1 LIYLSKNRELEF
13 SEIENYIK
21 KDTTKFMV
29 FDLSLINDFSID
41 ELQAYFKLRYK
52 ERNIMSL
59 LNKLVAMFNENVE
72 KKEEEKT
79 FISIFTNDN
88 INKLTSYDFV
98 NYTYL
103 SPEFKIK
110 NKDLL
115 NVASLGTIGGG
126 KTITLNVLF
135 LQSIL
140 RHQFKRLIYFDTQNS
155 FRRKIEPN
163 INPLY
168 VSRFQNY
175 KDEIFFLDE
184 ENFYLNEEDLVN
196 SINFLLEKYG
206 YLKSED
212 KQKIIRFEYETP
224 QQFKEYLEQF
234 LIKEKSR
241 LGVNKELIRLKVLDG
256 ILNFVKK
263 VKVKESTIFEDLEN
277 MKRFILILTFKD
289 ELFYE
294 VSGFVYFQK
303 LKDLLYTDTELLT
316 ELYLDETQKYINGDD
331 NSFLKSLLIQ
341 LTKEKRQFGFRLKYT
356 GLNYQDI
363 KDFIKYTQHI
373 IFNSFNDDYI
383 LNNLKSK
390 LGKGEDFTLN
400 MPVEKLVFNTGNNEA
415 KKSDLNINLIEY
427 KNIK

>member
-1 LIYLSKNRELEF
+1 
-13 SEIENYIK
+13 
-21 KDTTKFMV
+21 
-29 FDLSLINDFSID
+29 
-41 ELQAYFKLRYK
+41 
-52 ERNIMSL
+52 
-59 LNKLVAMFNENVE
+59 
-72 KKEEEKT
+72 
-79 FISIFTNDN
+79 
-88 INKLTSYDFV
+88 
-98 NYTYL
+98 
-103 SPEFKIK
+103 
-110 NKDLL
+110 
-115 NVASLGTIGGG
+115 
-126 KTITLNVLF
+126 
-135 LQSIL
+135 
-140 RHQFKRLIYFDTQNS
+140 
-155 FRRKIEPN
+155 
-163 INPLY
+163 